1 MNTIQRLKHVH
12 SEQPHRTHDRSDLKN
27 FTQKLEQGYEG
38 DIKNLEKNMVH
49 NNPILIKNP
58 LSMNPGFEDK

>member
-27 FTQKLEQGYEG
+27 FTQKLEYRYGG
-38 DIKNLEKNMVH
+38 DLNNLENNVVH
-49 NNPILIKNP
+49 NKTILIKNA
-58 LSMNPGFEDK
+58 LGMNPGFEDK